1 MSFLF
6 ISYVIICSL
15 LITLSLL
22 RTNSDNTS
30 EMRNNTIEIFKF
42 SNSEI
47 FTIGVLLILFVQ
59 LSIQYIKDI

>member
-59 LSIQYIKDI
+59 LSIQYIMDI